1 MNESFKNSIDK
12 YIRFCKNTN
21 WIEEEAYK
29 FEYAN
34 YINGNIDWESNSD
47 SEILQ
52 VLQQSQKIK
61 YTTDVRGIQFIQKSG
76 RIDLKDFIALNDIK
90 LFREFRI
97 KGFEQVDWTERTM
110 SFTALSA
117 WLASLFPERFFPVP
131 MKGFDQTI
139 KYLFNYEKRKFPKV
153 GLKYLLECQ
162 SFLQETWEI
171 LNQYP
176 IEDLCLTEWNKFYKE
191 NPQLSIHIKTELSAV
206 DKVWLVQDFHLFVHR
221 QILDL
226 YKPKNKTIQ
235 IVEDT
240 EPTAIEGNSVLAQH
254 MRYERN
260 SAFIQKI
267 KKQALAENK
276 MLNCQICGFSFF
288 EKYGGIGEGFIEA
301 HHKKPLSER
310 DGKTK
315 TKREDIALVCSNCHR
330 MLHRG
335 DPTLVIEE
343 LKQKMNKNA
352 L

>member
-1 MNESFKNSIDK
+1 MNDSFKNSIDK
-12 YIRFCKNTN
+12 YIRFCKNEN

-34 YINGNIDWESNSD
+34 YVNCNVDWDSNSD

-76 RIDLKDFIALNDIK
+76 RVDLKDFISLKDIK
-90 LFREFRI
+90 LFREFRS
-97 KGFEQVDWTERTM
+97 KDFEQIDWTERTM

-117 WLASLFPERFFPVP
+117 WLASLFPEKFYPIP
-131 MKGFDQTI
+131 MKGFDQTV
-139 KYLFNYEKRKFPKV
+139 KYLFNYEKEKFPKV
-153 GLKYLLECQ
+153 GQEYLLECQ
-162 SFLQETWEI
+162 LFMEETWNN
-171 LNQYP
+171 LDKYP
-176 IEDLCLTEWNKFYKE
+176 IEDLCLTEWNKFYND
-191 NPQLSIHIKTELSAV
+191 NPELKIPIKTNLSLI

-235 IVEDT
+235 VAEVE

-260 SAFIQKI
+260 NSFVQRI

-288 EKYGGIGEGFIEA
+288 EKYGEIGEGFIEA
-301 HHKKPLSER
+301 HHKNPLSER
-310 DGKTK
+310 NGKTK

-335 DPTLVIEE
+335 DPTFGIEE
-343 LKQKMNKNA
+343 IKQKINKNA

>member
-1 MNESFKNSIDK
+1 MNDSFKNSIDK
-12 YIRFCKNTN
+12 YIRFCKNEN

-34 YINGNIDWESNSD
+34 YVNCNVDWDTNSD
-47 SEILQ
+47 IEILKT
-52 VLQQSQKIK
+52 LQQSQKLK

-76 RIDLKDFIALNDIK
+76 RVELKDFVSLNDIK

-97 KGFEQVDWTERTM
+97 KDFEQIDWTERTM

-117 WLASLFPERFFPVP
+117 WLASLFPEKFYPIP

-139 KYLFNYEKRKFPKV
+139 KYLFNYKKEKFPKV
-153 GLKYLLECQ
+153 GHEYLLECQ
-162 SFLQETWEI
+162 SFMQETWNN
-171 LNQYP
+171 LAQYP
-176 IEDLCLTEWNKFYKE
+176 IENLCLTEWNKFYNN
-191 NPQLSIHIKTELSAV
+191 NPELNIPIKTELSLI

-235 IVEDT
+235 VAEEA
-240 EPTAIEGNSVLAQH
+240 EPTVIEGNSVLAQH

-260 SAFIQKI
+260 NAFIQRI
-267 KKQALAENK
+267 KKRAIAENK

-288 EKYGGIGEGFIEA
+288 EKYGEIGEGFIEA
-301 HHKKPLSER
+301 HHKNPLSER
-310 DGKTK
+310 NEKTN

-335 DPTLVIEE
+335 DPTFGIEE
-343 LKQKMNKNA
+343 IKQKINKNA

>member
-1 MNESFKNSIDK
+1 MNDSFKNSIDK
-12 YIRFCKNTN
+12 YIRFCKNEN

-34 YINGNIDWESNSD
+34 YVNCNVDWDSNSD

-76 RIDLKDFIALNDIK
+76 RVDLKDFISLKDIK
-90 LFREFRI
+90 LFREFRS
-97 KGFEQVDWTERTM
+97 KDFEQIDWTERTM

-117 WLASLFPERFFPVP
+117 WLASLFPEKFYPIP
-131 MKGFDQTI
+131 MKGFDQTV
-139 KYLFNYEKRKFPKV
+139 KYLFNYEKEKFPKV
-153 GLKYLLECQ
+153 GQEYLLECQ
-162 SFLQETWEI
+162 MFMEETWNN
-171 LNQYP
+171 LDKYP
-176 IEDLCLTEWNKFYKE
+176 IEDLCLTEWNKFYND
-191 NPQLSIHIKTELSAV
+191 NPELNIPIKTNLSLI

-235 IVEDT
+235 VAEVE

-260 SAFIQKI
+260 NSFVQRI

-288 EKYGGIGEGFIEA
+288 EKYGEIGEGFIEA
-301 HHKKPLSER
+301 HHKNPLSER
-310 DGKTK
+310 NGKTK

-335 DPTLVIEE
+335 DPTFGIEE
-343 LKQKMNKNA
+343 IKQKINKNA

>member
-1 MNESFKNSIDK
+1 MNDSFKNSIDK
-12 YIRFCKNTN
+12 YIRFCKNEN

-34 YINGNIDWESNSD
+34 YVNCNVDWDSNSD

-76 RIDLKDFIALNDIK
+76 RVDLKDFISLKDIK
-90 LFREFRI
+90 LFREFRS
-97 KGFEQVDWTERTM
+97 KDFEQIDWTERTM

-117 WLASLFPERFFPVP
+117 WLASLFPEKFYPIP
-131 MKGFDQTI
+131 MKGFDQTV
-139 KYLFNYEKRKFPKV
+139 KYLFNYEKEKFPKV
-153 GLKYLLECQ
+153 GQEYLLECQ
-162 SFLQETWEI
+162 LFMEETWNN
-171 LNQYP
+171 LDKYP
-176 IEDLCLTEWNKFYKE
+176 IEDLCLTEWNKFYND
-191 NPQLSIHIKTELSAV
+191 NPELNIPIKTNLSLI

-235 IVEDT
+235 VAEVE

-260 SAFIQKI
+260 NSFVQRI

-288 EKYGGIGEGFIEA
+288 EKYGEIGEGFIEA
-301 HHKKPLSER
+301 HHKNPLSER
-310 DGKTK
+310 NGKTK

-335 DPTLVIEE
+335 DPTFGIEE
-343 LKQKMNKNA
+343 IKQKINKNA

>member
-1 MNESFKNSIDK
+1 MNDSFKNSIDK
-12 YIRFCKNTN
+12 YIRFCKNEN

-34 YINGNIDWESNSD
+34 YVNCNVDWDSNSD

-76 RIDLKDFIALNDIK
+76 RVDLKDFISLKDIK
-90 LFREFRI
+90 LFREFRS
-97 KGFEQVDWTERTM
+97 KDFEQIDWTERTM

-117 WLASLFPERFFPVP
+117 WLASLFPEKFYPIP
-131 MKGFDQTI
+131 MKGFDQTV
-139 KYLFNYEKRKFPKV
+139 KYLFNYEKEKFPKV
-153 GLKYLLECQ
+153 GQEYLLECQ
-162 SFLQETWEI
+162 LFMEETWNN
-171 LNQYP
+171 LDKYP
-176 IEDLCLTEWNKFYKE
+176 IEDLCLTEWNKFYND
-191 NPQLSIHIKTELSAV
+191 NPELNIPNKTNLSLI

-235 IVEDT
+235 VAEVE

-260 SAFIQKI
+260 NSFVQRI

-288 EKYGGIGEGFIEA
+288 EKYGEIGEGFIEA
-301 HHKKPLSER
+301 HHKNPLSER
-310 DGKTK
+310 NGKTK

-335 DPTLVIEE
+335 DPTFGIEE
-343 LKQKMNKNA
+343 IKQKINKNA

>member
-1 MNESFKNSIDK
+1 MNDSFKNSIDK
-12 YIRFCKNTN
+12 YIRFCKNEN

-34 YINGNIDWESNSD
+34 YVNCNVDWDSNSD

-76 RIDLKDFIALNDIK
+76 RVDLKDFISLKDIK
-90 LFREFRI
+90 LFREFRS
-97 KGFEQVDWTERTM
+97 KDFEQIDWIERTM

-117 WLASLFPERFFPVP
+117 WLASLFPEKFYPIP
-131 MKGFDQTI
+131 MKGIDQTV
-139 KYLFNYEKRKFPKV
+139 KFLFNYEKKKFPKV
-153 GLKYLLECQ
+153 GHEYLLECQ
-162 SFLQETWEI
+162 SFMEETWNN
-171 LNQYP
+171 LGKYP
-176 IEDLCLTEWNKFYKE
+176 IEDLCLTEWNKFYND
-191 NPQLSIHIKTELSAV
+191 NPELNIPIKTELSLI

-221 QILDL
+221 QILNL

-235 IVEDT
+235 VAEEG

-260 SAFIQKI
+260 NSFVQRI

-288 EKYGGIGEGFIEA
+288 EKYGEIGEGFIEA
-301 HHKKPLSER
+301 HHKNPLSER
-310 DGKTK
+310 NGKTK

-335 DPTLVIEE
+335 DPTFGIEE
-343 LKQKMNKNA
+343 IKQKINRND